1 MMLKG
6 LVHIY
11 CGDGKGKT
19 TAAIGL
25 AVRCAGGGG
34 RVLFV
39 SFLKDNKSGERNALK
54 NTENIELIENP
65 ENVPFYKFMNEKE
78 KKNPRLPAWKVW
90 ILIIV
95 TVQLISAIQNH
106 RIHQQMWEVLNQ
118 QGYYLIQ
125 SLELQSENN
134 QVSRRLFDQ
143 ILEYLQALR

>member
-1 MMLKG
+1 MMQWLFF
-6 LVHIY
+6 LINLSR
-11 CGDGKGKT
+11 DMRQKT
-19 TAAIGL
+19 K
-25 AVRCAGGGG
+25 GG
-34 RVLFV
+34 R
-39 SFLKDNKSGERNALK
+39 
-54 NTENIELIENP
+54 
-65 ENVPFYKFMNEKE
+65 MNEKE